1 MKGRRGS
8 EAVDSTSELAAPR
21 PRTQTPRTSPSA
33 GLQVEAVLS
42 QGSKVTPGCGWA
54 RRCVSNTATSGT
66 GHCRGAAAPEDGA
79 EDACQ
84 LLTAGSCCLLSPHL
98 PTQPGLTGHSPGFEE
113 PLLSALQALP
123 ATKALELT
131 PGTLSL
137 LHVPAPSSGLSMDS
151 NLREPTQNVT
161 HSYPFPPPST
171 WIYRVLFCASE
182 SRWRFLKCWLG
193 CLRQGHCE
201 TDA

>member
-33 GLQVEAVLS
+33 GLRVEAVLS
-42 QGSKVTPGCGWA
+42 QGSRVTPGCGWA
-54 RRCVSNTATSGT
+54 RRCGPNTAASGA
-66 GHCRGAAAPEDGA
+66 GRCRGAAAPEDGA
-79 EDACQ
+79 EDAWQ
-84 LLTAGSCCLLSPHL
+84 LLAAGSCCLLSPHL
-98 PTQPGLTGHSPGFEE
+98 PGQTGLTGHSPGLEE

-137 LHVPAPSSGLSMDS
+137 LHVPAVILGAGHGLQPQGTYAKCYSLLPIPSPFHLDLPSSIL
-151 NLREPTQNVT
+151 
-161 HSYPFPPPST
+161 
-171 WIYRVLFCASE
+171 
-182 SRWRFLKCWLG
+182 
-193 CLRQGHCE
+193 CL
-201 TDA
+201 